1 MGLYNR
7 IVFLG
12 RSGNLREPMAMML
25 AKESFMDAQIEI
37 LSRGLV
43 VSFPEP
49 MNQKAEAVLIS
60 NGVTVNNFTSTAF
73 TEKDI
78 TPDTLILTM
87 GREIKERVKKS
98 FPSIRPEQIEVLTDY
113 VGEEL
118 EIIDPYGGT
127 LTAYGLCY
135 ESLKR
140 TIKKLVKI
148 INEGE

>member
-7 IVFLG
+7 IIFLG
-12 RSGNLREPMAMML
+12 RSGNLREPMATEL
-25 AKESFMDAQIEI
+25 AKELFMDTQIE
-37 LSRGLV
+37 LLPRGLV

-60 NGVTVNNFTSTAF
+60 NGVTVGNFASTAF

-78 TPDTLILTM
+78 TQDTLILTM
-87 GREIKERVKKS
+87 GQEIKERAQKS
-98 FPSIRPEQIEVLTDY
+98 FPSIRPEQIEVLTEF

-148 INEGE
+148 IHEGE

>member
-1 MGLYNR
+1 MKSYHR
-7 IVFLG
+7 IIFLG
-12 RSGNLREPMAMML
+12 RSGNLAEPMAVEL
-25 AKESFMDAQIEI
+25 AKELFMDTQIEF

-49 MNQKAEAVLIS
+49 MNPKAEAVLIS
-60 NGVTVNNFTSTAF
+60 NGVMVSNFVSAGF

-87 GREIKERVKKS
+87 GQDIKARAQNS
-98 FPSIRPEQIEVLTDY
+98 FPAIRSEQIEVLTDF